1 MPLLSFNLLSLSST
15 LSSHSLFDA
24 VVIADWAEEEEEEE

>member
-1 MPLLSFNLLSLSST
+1 LSLTSL

-24 VVIADWAEEEEEEE
+24 VVIADWAEEEEEEEE